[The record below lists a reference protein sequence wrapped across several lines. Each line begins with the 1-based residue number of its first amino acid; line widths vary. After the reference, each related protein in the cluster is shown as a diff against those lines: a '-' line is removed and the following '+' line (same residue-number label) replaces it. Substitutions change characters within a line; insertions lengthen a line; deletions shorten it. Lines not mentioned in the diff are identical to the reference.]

1 MCLRH
6 MPGISWICIREIDF
20 DTYNICGESGYPD
33 RDHRIHLILKLSR
46 MPITCTNVQMPP

>member
-20 DTYNICGESGYPD
+20 DTYNICGESGI
-33 RDHRIHLILKLSR
+33 RIETIGF
-46 MPITCTNVQMPP
+46 T